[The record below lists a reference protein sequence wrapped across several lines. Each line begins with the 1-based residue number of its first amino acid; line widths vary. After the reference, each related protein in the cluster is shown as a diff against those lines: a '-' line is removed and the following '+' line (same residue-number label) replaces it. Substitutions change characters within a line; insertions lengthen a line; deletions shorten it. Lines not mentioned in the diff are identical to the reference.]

1 MTALGHAAGPSISA
15 PTRRAPSR
23 GPSVVLLVA
32 AATGLLA
39 SLALSVEK
47 YRVLSNPGYLPAC
60 TVSEVVNCGSVMQ
73 SWQSTVLGFPNAIV
87 GVAGYSVVVTVA
99 VMALAG
105 ASPARWVWFGL
116 LAGAGLGTVFVHWL
130 AWQTAYDIGAL
141 CVYCIAVWVST
152 ITILG
157 CAGALLLAGAGQDAA
172 GPVRGSAVVGWVPV
186 GLIVWLTLLA
196 VFVAF
201 GLTARS

>member
-23 GPSVVLLVA
+23 GPSVILLVA

-116 LAGAGLGTVFVHWL
+116 FAGAALGTAFVHWL

-152 ITILG
+152 VTIL
-157 CAGALLLAGAGQDAA
+157 ASAAALLLGGAGRDATGSA
-172 GPVRGSAVVGWVPV
+172 RGSAVVGWVPV

-201 GLTARS
+201 GLTAGS